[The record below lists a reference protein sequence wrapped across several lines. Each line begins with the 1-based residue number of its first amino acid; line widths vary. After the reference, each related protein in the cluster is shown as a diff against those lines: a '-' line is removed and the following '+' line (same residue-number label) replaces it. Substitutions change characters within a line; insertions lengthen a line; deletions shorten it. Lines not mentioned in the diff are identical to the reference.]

1 MTGILLINMGG
12 PESPAEV
19 KKFLR
24 LMFLDKHIIPA
35 PYIIR
40 NLLSL
45 YISCSR
51 YKKSWSRYQK
61 IGGTPIKRNTQ
72 ELVNVLQNKLGLSY
86 YVKAALSYS
95 NPYITTAIDAFYN
108 EGIKKIIAIPL
119 YPQASITTT
128 ESVIFDIDNIKKTNK
143 DIDIKV
149 APEFYENKFFI
160 EFWYD
165 LIKNHIKDNN
175 LSKPLL
181 LFSAHSIP
189 VSFIKKGDTYQNGI
203 EESAELIS
211 TSLELDFKISY
222 QSGMN
227 PKTWL
232 GPDTVTILKDLA
244 SKNIDEVIIIPISF
258 VSENLET
265 LYDLD
270 NQIIPLIK
278 EETSL
283 NISRIHIPAIHHS
296 FIEMIK
302 NLVYEFNH

>member
-1 MTGILLINMGG
+1 MTGVLLINMGG

-24 LMFLDKHIIPA
+24 LMFLDKHIIPI

-45 YISCSR
+45 YISG
-51 YKKSWSRYQK
+51 SRYQK
-61 IGGTPIKRNTQ
+61 SWGRYQTIGGTPIKKDT
-72 ELVNVLQNKLGLSY
+72 NKLVDITQSILGNNY
-86 YVKAALSYS
+86 KVKAAYSYS
-95 NPYITTAIDAFYN
+95 EPFISTVISEFHNTKITN
-108 EGIKKIIAIPL
+108 IIAIPL

-128 ESVIFDIDNIKKTNK
+128 ESVIFDLKKTKKIFPETNIK
-143 DIDIKV
+143 I
-149 APEFYENKFFI
+149 ASEFYSNKLFI
-160 EFWYD
+160 EFWHN
-165 LIKNHIKDNN
+165 LIEDHIIKDH

-189 VSFIKKGDTYQNGI
+189 KSFIKKGDTYQKGI
-203 EESAELIS
+203 EESAKLIS
-211 TSLELDFKISY
+211 ASLKSDFKVSY

-232 GPDTVTILKDLA
+232 GPDTVTTIKELA
-244 SKNIDEVIIIPISF
+244 SDNKNEIVIIPISF

-270 NQIIPLIK
+270 DQIIPLIK
-278 EETSL
+278 KETKI
-283 NISRIHIPAIHHS
+283 NISRIKIPAVHPS
-296 FIEMIK
+296 FVEMIK
-302 NLVYEFNH
+302 NIIYEFNY

>member
-12 PESPAEV
+12 PVSPAEV

-35 PYIIR
+35 PFIIR

-45 YISCSR
+45 FISSSR
-51 YKKSWSRYQK
+51 YKKSWKKYNI
-61 IGGTPIKRNTQ
+61 IGGTPIKKNTQ
-72 ELVNVLQNKLGLSY
+72 ELVNAIQNKLGLSFY
-86 YVKAALSYS
+86 IKAAYSYS
-95 NPYITTAIDAFYN
+95 EPFISTAINEFYN
-108 EGIKKIIAIPL
+108 DGIKNIIAIPL

-128 ESVIFDIDNIKKTNK
+128 ESVIFDINKTINK
-143 DIDIKV
+143 DIKINV

-160 EFWYD
+160 EFWYN
-165 LIKNHIKDNN
+165 LIKSHIKNN
-175 LSKPLL
+175 KLSNPFLI
-181 LFSAHSIP
+181 FSAHSIP
-189 VSFIKKGDTYQNGI
+189 ISFIKKGDTYQNAI
-203 EESAELIS
+203 EESAELIAS
-211 TSLELDFKISY
+211 SLELEYKVSY

-227 PKTWL
+227 ARTWL
-232 GPDTVTILKDLA
+232 GPDTLSSLKDLA
-244 SKNIDEVIIIPISF
+244 SKEIDEVVIIPISF

-283 NISRIHIPAIHHS
+283 NISRVNIPAIHPS

-302 NLVYEFNH
+302 NIVYGFNH

>member
-12 PESPAEV
+12 PVSPAEV

-35 PYIIR
+35 PFIIR

-45 YISCSR
+45 FISSSR
-51 YKKSWSRYQK
+51 YKKSWKKYNI
-61 IGGTPIKRNTQ
+61 IGGTPIKKNTQ
-72 ELVNVLQNKLGLSY
+72 ELVNAIQNKLGLSFY
-86 YVKAALSYS
+86 IKAAYSYS
-95 NPYITTAIDAFYN
+95 EPFISTAINEFYN
-108 EGIKKIIAIPL
+108 DGIKNIIAIPL

-128 ESVIFDIDNIKKTNK
+128 ESVIFDINNTINK
-143 DIDIKV
+143 DIKINV

-160 EFWYD
+160 EFWYN
-165 LIKNHIKDNN
+165 LIKSHIKNN
-175 LSKPLL
+175 KLSNPFLI
-181 LFSAHSIP
+181 FSAHSIP
-189 VSFIKKGDTYQNGI
+189 ISFIKKGDTYQNAI
-203 EESAELIS
+203 EESAELIAS
-211 TSLELDFKISY
+211 SLELEYKVSY

-227 PKTWL
+227 ARTWL
-232 GPDTVTILKDLA
+232 GPDTLSSLKDLA
-244 SKNIDEVIIIPISF
+244 SKEIDEVVIIPISF

-283 NISRIHIPAIHHS
+283 NISRVNIPAIHPS

-302 NLVYEFNH
+302 NIVYGFNH

>member
-45 YISCSR
+45 YISSTR
-51 YKKSWSRYQK
+51 YKKSWSRYQI
-61 IGGTPIKRNTQ
+61 IGGTPIKKNTDK
-72 ELVNVLQNKLGLSY
+72 LVSVTQNTLGLSFY
-86 YVKAALSYS
+86 IKAAYSYS
-95 NPYITTAIDAFYN
+95 EPFISTAINELYN
-108 EGIKKIIAIPL
+108 KGIKKIIAIPL

-128 ESVIFDIDNIKKTNK
+128 ESVIFDIDNIKNINK
-143 DIDIKV
+143 EINIKV
-149 APEFYENKFFI
+149 APEFYDNKFFI

-165 LIKNHIKDNN
+165 LIKNHIKENN
-175 LSKPLL
+175 LTNPLL

-189 VSFIKKGDTYQNGI
+189 ISFIKKGDTYKNGI
-203 EESAELIS
+203 EESAKLIAN
-211 TSLELDFKISY
+211 SLGLEFKVSY

-232 GPDTVTILKDLA
+232 GPDTVTTIKELA
-244 SKNIDEVIIIPISF
+244 LNNKTEIVIIPISF
-258 VSENLET
+258 VCENLET

-270 NQIIPLIK
+270 NQIIPQIK
-278 EETSL
+278 KETKI
-283 NISRIHIPAIHHS
+283 NISRVKIPATHSS

-302 NLVYEFNH
+302 NIVYEFNH

>member
-86 YVKAALSYS
+86 YVKAAYSYS
-95 NPYITTAIDAFYN
+95 NPFISTAIDAFYN

>member
-12 PESPAEV
+12 PVSPAEV

-35 PYIIR
+35 PFIIR

-45 YISCSR
+45 FISSSR
-51 YKKSWSRYQK
+51 YKKSWKKYNI
-61 IGGTPIKRNTQ
+61 IGGTPIKKNTQ
-72 ELVNVLQNKLGLSY
+72 ELVNAIQNKLGLSFY
-86 YVKAALSYS
+86 IKAAYSYS
-95 NPYITTAIDAFYN
+95 EPFISTAINEFYN
-108 EGIKKIIAIPL
+108 DGIKNIIAIPL

-128 ESVIFDIDNIKKTNK
+128 ESVIFDINNTINK
-143 DIDIKV
+143 DIKINV

-160 EFWYD
+160 EFWYN
-165 LIKNHIKDNN
+165 LIKSHIKNN
-175 LSKPLL
+175 KLSNPFLI
-181 LFSAHSIP
+181 FSAHSIP
-189 VSFIKKGDTYQNGI
+189 VSFIKKGDTYQNAI
-203 EESAELIS
+203 EESAELIAS
-211 TSLELDFKISY
+211 SLELEYKVSY

-227 PKTWL
+227 ARTWL
-232 GPDTVTILKDLA
+232 GPDTLSSLKDLA
-244 SKNIDEVIIIPISF
+244 SKEIDEVVIIPISF

-283 NISRIHIPAIHHS
+283 NISRVNIPAIHPS

-302 NLVYEFNH
+302 NIVYGFNH

>member
-86 YVKAALSYS
+86 YVKAAYSYS
-95 NPYITTAIDAFYN
+95 NPFISTAIDAFFN

-128 ESVIFDIDNIKKTNK
+128 ESVIFDIDNIKKINK

-232 GPDTVTILKDLA
+232 GPDTVTTLKDLA
-244 SKNIDEVIIIPISF
+244 SKKIDEVVIIPISF

-283 NISRIHIPAIHHS
+283 NISRVHIPAIHPS